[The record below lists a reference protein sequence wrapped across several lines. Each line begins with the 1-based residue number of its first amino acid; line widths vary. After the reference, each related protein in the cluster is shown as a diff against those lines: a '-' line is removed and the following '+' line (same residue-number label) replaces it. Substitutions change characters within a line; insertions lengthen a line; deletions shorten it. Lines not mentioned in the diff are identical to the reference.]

1 MNPHE
6 FAEIMPTANTQA
18 ILLLTA
24 PLLAG
29 RGASPMDLLTAGE
42 YKRLAR
48 HLHAMQHQPAD
59 LLSTDAEDLLRVCQ
73 PIVDE
78 LKHRGLLSAAGTG
91 ACAVNAV
98 IDG

>member
-1 MNPHE
+1 MM
-6 FAEIMPTANTQA
+6 AAISANTQA

-29 RGASPMDLLTAGE
+29 RGATPKDLLTAGE

-48 HLHAMQHQPAD
+48 HLHAMQHKPAD